1 MVEQKMAI
9 KIKLTEIAKKIIS
22 ERLENSEEKDQ
33 IIVITEFERFNWC
46 STHRAHWTSVHFE
59 DKSRVNELELLG
71 TANGLEVFVDEDSAY
86 FLFMAKKII
95 IGGEIKE
102 GKGYLLIDDLR

>member
-1 MVEQKMAI
+1 M
-9 KIKLTEIAKKIIS
+9 
-22 ERLENSEEKDQ
+22 
-33 IIVITEFERFNWC
+33 
-46 STHRAHWTSVHFE
+46 
-59 DKSRVNELELLG
+59 LG